1 MYVRPFP
8 PTPLAPTPLTLPVST
23 YPPLSPFPSLTP
35 ARPCVPHTPIS
46 GGQGCLELMSLELME
61 VLERMG
67 ERVAAMGLK
76 CGERRLHQ
84 LANVFGEMR
93 HPETVFSHFRLDAHE
108 QETLF
113 CFMQE
118 EVEKLG
124 DVRSSMERLNTL
136 RSLLRKKKPAPA
148 TSLLSELQAASAD
161 ALGDGEGKEESE
173 KEGDSSA
180 WMPRCDLPGAE
191 EILKLTATIS
201 ELQSRCLWSVELDHV
216 VRLLVLAIILL
227 RDRIISV
234 FAINARS
241 SDALTREGSLG
252 RAGLALRY
260 AKVINLA
267 EKLMKYP
274 FMAAGSTRDELDEL
288 YGLLTYSTK
297 KDLALRLS
305 HPSFSVAACFP
316 SCFSYSCVSPSRD
329 ELYGLLTYSTKKD
342 LALRLSRPVT
352 SSKSK
357 DPKAEET
364 ADTQT
369 GKGAGKK
376 GEKKKDGDED
386 EEDDDD
392 DDDDD
397 DGFTWLK
404 KPSPLN
410 DPRGLGGKGG
420 AGKDGEEED
429 DEDMEE
435 WERRMRKSLSLLPLL
450 AQHTI
455 AWNDAITVKPSSNRK
470 ATRLLRV
477 QAVFEAS
484 LLDALVSRGALQHC
498 TPIHPPNI
506 RIRFPSAPFP
516 PLQTLY
522 HAQKAVI
529 DASLLDALEGLS
541 RLVASD
547 ASNLTQLNSCKMEAM
562 AALAPRQGLTT
573 HTSGLPFPLLPSPC
587 PPLLPPPQTLYH
599 AQKAVI
605 DASLL
610 DALEGVSRLVASDA
624 SNLTQLN
631 SRKME
636 AMAAEA
642 RKKLDKTSADS
653 KKPRAV
659 MISGIFKP
667 KRAAAGIVH
676 GAPLPMVFE
685 PATEVGK
692 VTEKGKAPELSPRAA
707 VPLSPTGASAA
718 EPAASFLVK
727 SGSVSAPRSVSPV
740 SAAAAA
746 AAGAASARTR
756 FPTSASVSVAGASA
770 GAYRSSD
777 LTLKTPRPLPAL
789 PAAPAS
795 GPGQTT
801 APLPPSLLAQSLLST
816 SSLPSSQLAS
826 LEPIPPLSPPPSETL
841 STPPDAL
848 GSPKSPLKPRPP
860 SQPPVR
866 PPFRGSAA
874 NSVDLTGGG
883 DNPRSPRGFVR
894 AGAEATGG
902 SAGAGGE
909 TGAGYADGPPR
920 SPRAYVRFADAP
932 AGLGGETSSSGSSSG
947 SGSGDRE
954 EAAAPGAA
962 AAVAAAGGFREGG
975 TRDGSSSPASPHGLS
990 RLSPSTPPNSN
1001 ATDSSH
1007 ANRSVSP
1014 LGQSHRSTPSITI
1027 IPPSHSR
1034 VSSTFRAPVP
1044 PALLSPTCVIYD
1056 ATPKSPAPVASLQRL
1071 NARKETR
1078 DEPFVTTEG
1087 LLAQAQAEAL
1097 KAQAQAQAEAQAEA
1111 EAEALKAQAL
1121 NAQAMHTQAE
1131 VVKAHALKAQALKA
1145 QARAVKAQEEAE
1157 ADVQAQAVARLQA
1170 QVSFSL
1176 DRSIGQGS
1184 RSALS
1189 ESPKTPPTTAPASAS
1204 ASSHLPLSP
1213 SPSSP
1218 LPVFQPTSSSS
1229 PRPST
1234 APSSS
1239 SRPTTP
1245 SSRPTTPSSRPITP
1259 PLKTS
1264 LPFLLGTSSRPTTP
1278 PMLGSSSSVSS
1289 GSVMS
1294 SRPSDAVTCECRTG
1308 LGLRRDRL
1316 RNVWIERDDDD
1327 EEWDGERDREGDG
1340 RSLRDGAGGGATP
1353 PRSRGNS
1360 LSRSIGGALRVLQ
1373 RGMSEQERGR
1383 HSSLR
1388 GSNLSMSSGSGAGSF
1403 GGRGSL
1409 RGGQG
1414 SGLGGGGRDGGGGGG
1429 GEGGS
1434 GAGVSSGT
1442 GGGSSGAAAAAAASG
1457 AATAAIAAAVAGPSG
1472 GSGGPAAGKAA
1483 SGFRNKSVTGEGSIR
1498 SGGRNSVGGGES
1510 SGGGIYGVGSTGGGS
1525 TYSATSSN
1533 INYNSSGGS
1542 VSGSADSRIPFG
1554 FERPLPVVKRPS
1566 SSGGRRPA
1574 SSGGRNGE
1582 ALAKASPKET
1592 GGSDGDEPEL
1602 QRAST
1607 RG

>member
-1 MYVRPFP
+1 
-8 PTPLAPTPLTLPVST
+8 
-23 YPPLSPFPSLTP
+23 
-35 ARPCVPHTPIS
+35 
-46 GGQGCLELMSLELME
+46 
-61 VLERMG
+61 
-67 ERVAAMGLK
+67 
-76 CGERRLHQ
+76 
-84 LANVFGEMR
+84 
-93 HPETVFSHFRLDAHE
+93 
-108 QETLF
+108 
-113 CFMQE
+113 
-118 EVEKLG
+118 
-124 DVRSSMERLNTL
+124 
-136 RSLLRKKKPAPA
+136 KKKPAPA

-161 ALGDGEGKEESE
+161 ALADGEGKEEAE
-173 KEGDSSA
+173 KEGDSSS

-274 FMAAGSTRDELDEL
+274 FMAAGSTRDEL
-288 YGLLTYSTK
+288 
-297 KDLALRLS
+297 
-305 HPSFSVAACFP
+305 
-316 SCFSYSCVSPSRD
+316 
-329 ELYGLLTYSTKKD
+329 YGLLTYSTKKD

-357 DPKAEET
+357 ETKAEET
-364 ADTQT
+364 TSPQT
-369 GKGAGKK
+369 SKGAGKNAEK
-376 GEKKKDGDED
+376 GKDGEED
-386 EEDDDD
+386 EE
-392 DDDDD
+392 DDDD

-410 DPRGLGGKGG
+410 DPRCLGGKGG
-420 AGKDGEEED
+420 GGNGGEEEE

-435 WERRMRKSLSLLPLL
+435 WERRMRKALSLLPLL

-477 QAVFEAS
+477 
-484 LLDALVSRGALQHC
+484 
-498 TPIHPPNI
+498 
-506 RIRFPSAPFP
+506 
-516 PLQTLY
+516 
-522 HAQKAVI
+522 
-529 DASLLDALEGLS
+529 
-541 RLVASD
+541 
-547 ASNLTQLNSCKMEAM
+547 
-562 AALAPRQGLTT
+562 
-573 HTSGLPFPLLPSPC
+573 
-587 PPLLPPPQTLYH
+587 QTLYH

-653 KKPRAV
+653 KKPRVV

-692 VTEKGKAPELSPRAA
+692 VTEKGKAPELSPRGA

-727 SGSVSAPRSVSPV
+727 SGSVSAPRSVSPAPAPAAA
-740 SAAAAA
+740 AAAAA

-756 FPTSASVSVAGASA
+756 FPTSASVSVAGSSASP
-770 GAYRSSD
+770 YRSSD
-777 LTLKTPRPLPAL
+777 LSQKALRPLPAL
-789 PAAPAS
+789 PAAADAS
-795 GPGQTT
+795 TPGQT
-801 APLPPSLLAQSLLST
+801 AALPSPSLLAQSLLST
-816 SSLPSSQLAS
+816 SSLPSSQLSS
-826 LEPIPPLSPPPSETL
+826 LEAVPPLPPPPSATL
-841 STPPDAL
+841 PTTPPDSL

-874 NSVDLTGGG
+874 NSVDLSVGG

-894 AGAEATGG
+894 AVAEASGD
-902 SAGAGGE
+902 SAGAGNL
-909 TGAGYADGPPR
+909 DGPPR
-920 SPRAYVRFADAP
+920 SPRAYVHFADPP
-932 AGLGGETSSSGSSSG
+932 AGFGGECSGSSSSG
-947 SGSGDRE
+947 SGDRA
-954 EAAAPGAA
+954 EAAA
-962 AAVAAAGGFREGG
+962 VGGFREGA

-1001 ATDSSH
+1001 TTDSSH
-1007 ANRSVSP
+1007 ANRPVSP

-1087 LLAQAQAEAL
+1087 LLAQAQAQAEAETLKAQAL
-1097 KAQAQAQAEAQAEA
+1097 KAQAMQA
-1111 EAEALKAQAL
+1111 
-1121 NAQAMHTQAE
+1121 QAE
-1131 VVKAHALKAQALKA
+1131 VVKAHALKVKALKA
-1145 QARAVKAQEEAE
+1145 QAQAVKAQAE
-1157 ADVQAQAVARLQA
+1157 ADGDVQAQAVPQLQA

-1176 DRSIGQGS
+1176 DRSIGQDS
-1184 RSALS
+1184 QSAS
-1189 ESPKTPPTTAPASAS
+1189 TESPKTRPAAAPASAASAAAASAAASTHLLLS
-1204 ASSHLPLSP
+1204 ASPSAPLAVS
-1213 SPSSP
+1213 
-1218 LPVFQPTSSSS
+1218 QPTSSSS

-1245 SSRPTTPSSRPITP
+1245 SSRPTTPSSRPTTP

-1278 PMLGSSSSVSS
+1278 PMLGTSSSVSS
-1289 GSVMS
+1289 GSIMS

-1316 RNVWIERDDDD
+1316 RNVWVERDD
-1327 EEWDGERDREGDG
+1327 EEDWDGEGDREGYGEGDG

-1353 PRSRGNS
+1353 PRSRRNS
-1360 LSRSIGGALRVLQ
+1360 ISRSIGGALRVLQ

-1388 GSNLSMSSGSGAGSF
+1388 GSNLSMSMSSGGSGGAGSF

-1414 SGLGGGGRDGGGGGG
+1414 SGLGGGGGGGVGGGGSDGSG
-1429 GEGGS
+1429 DGGS
-1434 GAGVSSGT
+1434 GGGVGSSAT
-1442 GGGSSGAAAAAAASG
+1442 GGGTSGSGGAAGGRAISAAPAAAGASDVVNAAAGGNASGTVSAAAGGNASGAVSAAAAGTASG
-1457 AATAAIAAAVAGPSG
+1457 AGRVTAAGAMSAGPSG
-1472 GSGGPAAGKAA
+1472 GSGGPAA
-1483 SGFRNKSVTGEGSIR
+1483 SGFRSRSVSSDGSVVNAGKNSAGGVG
-1498 SGGRNSVGGGES
+1498 SGAGGNH
-1510 SGGGIYGVGSTGGGS
+1510 GVGSTGGGS
-1525 TYSATSSN
+1525 TSSATSSN
-1533 INYNSSGGS
+1533 LHYHYGNVSA
-1542 VSGSADSRIPFG
+1542 SGSTDSRIPFG

-1566 SSGGRRPA
+1566 SSGGRRPT

-1582 ALAKASPKET
+1582 ALPKASPKEI
-1592 GGSDGDEPEL
+1592 GDSDGDQPAEL

>member
-1 MYVRPFP
+1 
-8 PTPLAPTPLTLPVST
+8 
-23 YPPLSPFPSLTP
+23 
-35 ARPCVPHTPIS
+35 
-46 GGQGCLELMSLELME
+46 ME

-124 DVRSSMERLNTL
+124 DVRNCMERLNTL

-148 TSLLSELQAASAD
+148 TSLLSELQAASAYVSVPPFAFRSLGVFHPLWVTRCVLMCVSLCTPTVPHSSTALSSLPPPSCRCSLTRSSLLHCFSPPSPFLPHTPTSLPIPVCNSD
-161 ALGDGEGKEESE
+161 ALADGEGKEEAE
-173 KEGDSSA
+173 KEGDSSS

-191 EILKLTATIS
+191 EILKL
-201 ELQSRCLWSVELDHV
+201 
-216 VRLLVLAIILL
+216 LLVLAIILL

-274 FMAAGSTRDELDEL
+274 FMAAGSTRIPFPTQPLPRLLLPLLKTSCPMASNITAALLFPSPPLPPLSLFPCVQRRAVRPPDLHDQERRCNASADALASLPRPTPSPLPPIAVSPSTRDEL
-288 YGLLTYSTK
+288 YGLLTSPCGY
-297 KDLALRLS
+297 
-305 HPSFSVAACFP
+305 PSFSFAPCFP
-316 SCFSYSCVSPSRD
+316 SCTSYSCLSPSRD

-357 DPKAEET
+357 ETKAEET
-364 ADTQT
+364 TSPQT
-369 GKGAGKK
+369 SKGAGKNAEK
-376 GEKKKDGDED
+376 GKDGEED
-386 EEDDDD
+386 EE
-392 DDDDD
+392 DDDD

-410 DPRGLGGKGG
+410 DPRCLGGKGG
-420 AGKDGEEED
+420 GGNGGEEEE

-435 WERRMRKSLSLLPLL
+435 WERRMRKALSLLPLL

-477 QAVFEAS
+477 QVRRYS
-484 LLDALVSRGALQHC
+484 LIVSFLSHC
-498 TPIHPPNI
+498 FVSAFSLSLTHTHPPI
-506 RIRFPSAPFP
+506 APCFAPSLSRPLSWSLGRPEVYTVALPSNPNPSPP
-516 PLQTLY
+516 PLPRPPPHAPRTLY
-522 HAQKAVI
+522 HTQKAGG
-529 DASLLDALEGLS
+529 DELLLNALCPTSSPLMRPTS
-541 RLVASD
+541 RS
-547 ASNLTQLNSCKMEAM
+547 ST
-562 AALAPRQGLTT
+562 
-573 HTSGLPFPLLPSPC
+573 PLLH
-587 PPLLPPPQTLYH
+587 PLLPPPSLSTSQTLYH

-653 KKPRAV
+653 KKPRVV

-692 VTEKGKAPELSPRAA
+692 VTEKGKAPELSPRGA

-727 SGSVSAPRSVSPV
+727 SGSVSAPRSVSPAPAPAAAA
-740 SAAAAA
+740 AAAAA

-756 FPTSASVSVAGASA
+756 FPTSASVSVAGSSASP
-770 GAYRSSD
+770 YRSSD
-777 LTLKTPRPLPAL
+777 LSQKALRPLPAL
-789 PAAPAS
+789 PAAADAS
-795 GPGQTT
+795 TPGQT
-801 APLPPSLLAQSLLST
+801 AALPSPSLLAQSLLST
-816 SSLPSSQLAS
+816 SSLPSSQLSS
-826 LEPIPPLSPPPSETL
+826 LEAVPPPPPPPSATL
-841 STPPDAL
+841 PTTPPDSL

-874 NSVDLTGGG
+874 NSVDLSVGG
-883 DNPRSPRGFVR
+883 DNPRSPRGVVR
-894 AGAEATGG
+894 AAAEASGG
-902 SAGAGGE
+902 SAGAGNL
-909 TGAGYADGPPR
+909 DGPPR
-920 SPRAYVRFADAP
+920 SPRAYVHFADPP
-932 AGLGGETSSSGSSSG
+932 AGLGGECSGSSSSG
-947 SGSGDRE
+947 SGDRA
-954 EAAAPGAA
+954 EAAA
-962 AAVAAAGGFREGG
+962 VGGFREGA

-1001 ATDSSH
+1001 TTDSSH
-1007 ANRSVSP
+1007 ANRPVSP

-1087 LLAQAQAEAL
+1087 LLAQAQAQAEAETLKAQAL
-1097 KAQAQAQAEAQAEA
+1097 KAQAMQA
-1111 EAEALKAQAL
+1111 
-1121 NAQAMHTQAE
+1121 QAE
-1131 VVKAHALKAQALKA
+1131 VVKAHALKVKALKA
-1145 QARAVKAQEEAE
+1145 QAQAVKAQAE
-1157 ADVQAQAVARLQA
+1157 ADGDVQAQAVPQLQA

-1176 DRSIGQGS
+1176 DRSIGQDS
-1184 RSALS
+1184 QSAS
-1189 ESPKTPPTTAPASAS
+1189 TESPKTRPAAAPASAASAAAASAAASTHLLLS
-1204 ASSHLPLSP
+1204 ASPSAPLAVS
-1213 SPSSP
+1213 
-1218 LPVFQPTSSSS
+1218 QPTSSSS

-1245 SSRPTTPSSRPITP
+1245 SSRPTTPSSRPTTP

-1278 PMLGSSSSVSS
+1278 PMLGTSSSVSS
-1289 GSVMS
+1289 GSIMS

-1316 RNVWIERDDDD
+1316 RNVWVERDD
-1327 EEWDGERDREGDG
+1327 EEDWDGEGDREGYGEGDG

-1353 PRSRGNS
+1353 PRSRRNS
-1360 LSRSIGGALRVLQ
+1360 ISRSIGGALRVLQ

-1388 GSNLSMSSGSGAGSF
+1388 GSNL
-1403 GGRGSL
+1403 R
-1409 RGGQG
+1409 GQG
-1414 SGLGGGGRDGGGGGG
+1414 SGLGGGGGGGVGGGGSDGSG
-1429 GEGGS
+1429 DGGS
-1434 GAGVSSGT
+1434 GGGVGSSAT
-1442 GGGSSGAAAAAAASG
+1442 GGGTSGSGGAAGGRAISAAPAAAGASDVVNAAAGGNASGTVSAAAGGNASGAVSAAAAGTASG
-1457 AATAAIAAAVAGPSG
+1457 AGRVTAAGAMSAGPSG
-1472 GSGGPAAGKAA
+1472 GSGGPAA
-1483 SGFRNKSVTGEGSIR
+1483 SGFRSR
-1498 SGGRNSVGGGES
+1498 S
-1510 SGGGIYGVGSTGGGS
+1510 
-1525 TYSATSSN
+1525 
-1533 INYNSSGGS
+1533 
-1542 VSGSADSRIPFG
+1542 
-1554 FERPLPVVKRPS
+1554 
-1566 SSGGRRPA
+1566 
-1574 SSGGRNGE
+1574 
-1582 ALAKASPKET
+1582 
-1592 GGSDGDEPEL
+1592 
-1602 QRAST
+1602 
-1607 RG
+1607 

>member
-1 MYVRPFP
+1 MAYHHSLIFGLGGIPLMKSSTVTNAVNDKENKPGGLPEPVLELAKRVYYNTIPASLSLTGGGTIGRSGTGTIGRRKKTKKDQLGFP
-8 PTPLAPTPLTLPVST
+8 PTKPNRCVEEAKFLSIEAAAVMRKLLWLWSTISPEQIERLRTSLQEDKAVLTYVCPDPAHLWTLA
-23 YPPLSPFPSLTP
+23 
-35 ARPCVPHTPIS
+35 
-46 GGQGCLELMSLELME
+46 GLELMSLELME

-76 CGERRLHQ
+76 CGDRRLHQ

-316 SCFSYSCVSPSRD
+316 SCISYSCVSPSRD

-357 DPKAEET
+357 EPKAEET
-364 ADTQT
+364 ADTHT

-397 DGFTWLK
+397 DDGFTWLK
-404 KPSPLN
+404 KPSPFN

-435 WERRMRKSLSLLPLL
+435 WERRMRKALSLLPLL

-477 QAVFEAS
+477 
-484 LLDALVSRGALQHC
+484 
-498 TPIHPPNI
+498 
-506 RIRFPSAPFP
+506 
-516 PLQTLY
+516 
-522 HAQKAVI
+522 
-529 DASLLDALEGLS
+529 
-541 RLVASD
+541 
-547 ASNLTQLNSCKMEAM
+547 
-562 AALAPRQGLTT
+562 
-573 HTSGLPFPLLPSPC
+573 
-587 PPLLPPPQTLYH
+587 QTLYH

-727 SGSVSAPRSVSPV
+727 SGSVSAP
-740 SAAAAA
+740 
-746 AAGAASARTR
+746 
-756 FPTSASVSVAGASA
+756 
-770 GAYRSSD
+770 
-777 LTLKTPRPLPAL
+777 
-789 PAAPAS
+789 
-795 GPGQTT
+795 
-801 APLPPSLLAQSLLST
+801 
-816 SSLPSSQLAS
+816 
-826 LEPIPPLSPPPSETL
+826 
-841 STPPDAL
+841 
-848 GSPKSPLKPRPP
+848 SPLKPRPP

-932 AGLGGETSSSGSSSG
+932 AGLG
-947 SGSGDRE
+947 
-954 EAAAPGAA
+954 
-962 AAVAAAGGFREGG
+962 
-975 TRDGSSSPASPHGLS
+975 
-990 RLSPSTPPNSN
+990 
-1001 ATDSSH
+1001 
-1007 ANRSVSP
+1007 
-1014 LGQSHRSTPSITI
+1014 
-1027 IPPSHSR
+1027 
-1034 VSSTFRAPVP
+1034 
-1044 PALLSPTCVIYD
+1044 
-1056 ATPKSPAPVASLQRL
+1056 ATPL
-1071 NARKETR
+1071 
-1078 DEPFVTTEG
+1078 
-1087 LLAQAQAEAL
+1087 
-1097 KAQAQAQAEAQAEA
+1097 
-1111 EAEALKAQAL
+1111 
-1121 NAQAMHTQAE
+1121 
-1131 VVKAHALKAQALKA
+1131 
-1145 QARAVKAQEEAE
+1145 
-1157 ADVQAQAVARLQA
+1157 
-1170 QVSFSL
+1170 
-1176 DRSIGQGS
+1176 
-1184 RSALS
+1184 
-1189 ESPKTPPTTAPASAS
+1189 
-1204 ASSHLPLSP
+1204 
-1213 SPSSP
+1213 
-1218 LPVFQPTSSSS
+1218 
-1229 PRPST
+1229 
-1234 APSSS
+1234 
-1239 SRPTTP
+1239 
-1245 SSRPTTPSSRPITP
+1245 
-1259 PLKTS
+1259 
-1264 LPFLLGTSSRPTTP
+1264 
-1278 PMLGSSSSVSS
+1278 
-1289 GSVMS
+1289 
-1294 SRPSDAVTCECRTG
+1294 
-1308 LGLRRDRL
+1308 
-1316 RNVWIERDDDD
+1316 
-1327 EEWDGERDREGDG
+1327 
-1340 RSLRDGAGGGATP
+1340 
-1353 PRSRGNS
+1353 
-1360 LSRSIGGALRVLQ
+1360 
-1373 RGMSEQERGR
+1373 
-1383 HSSLR
+1383 
-1388 GSNLSMSSGSGAGSF
+1388 
-1403 GGRGSL
+1403 
-1409 RGGQG
+1409 
-1414 SGLGGGGRDGGGGGG
+1414 
-1429 GEGGS
+1429 
-1434 GAGVSSGT
+1434 
-1442 GGGSSGAAAAAAASG
+1442 
-1457 AATAAIAAAVAGPSG
+1457 TAAMP
-1472 GSGGPAAGKAA
+1472 
-1483 SGFRNKSVTGEGSIR
+1483 T
-1498 SGGRNSVGGGES
+1498 
-1510 SGGGIYGVGSTGGGS
+1510 
-1525 TYSATSSN
+1525 
-1533 INYNSSGGS
+1533 
-1542 VSGSADSRIPFG
+1542 
-1554 FERPLPVVKRPS
+1554 
-1566 SSGGRRPA
+1566 
-1574 SSGGRNGE
+1574 
-1582 ALAKASPKET
+1582 AL
-1592 GGSDGDEPEL
+1592 
-1602 QRAST
+1602 
-1607 RG
+1607 

>member
-1 MYVRPFP
+1 MYVCPSP
-8 PTPLAPTPLTLPVST
+8 PTPLAPTPLTLPVSLS
-23 YPPLSPFPSLTP
+23 PPLPSPPSPTPAMPCHSRYPSMPSPFLIAPDILDCLNAP
-35 ARPCVPHTPIS
+35 NRVGADGNVREDGLAS
-46 GGQGCLELMSLELME
+46 GGQPAMGLRLME

-113 CFMQE
+113 RFMQE

-124 DVRSSMERLNTL
+124 DVRNCMERLNTL

-161 ALGDGEGKEESE
+161 ALGDGDGKEEAE
-173 KEGDSSA
+173 KEGDSSS

-274 FMAAGSTRDELDEL
+274 FMAAGSTRWEYTGAGVALRYAKVINLAEKLMKMSDCKEHTGAGVVLRYAKVINLAEKLMKYPFMAAGSTRDEL
-288 YGLLTYSTK
+288 
-297 KDLALRLS
+297 
-305 HPSFSVAACFP
+305 
-316 SCFSYSCVSPSRD
+316 D

-357 DPKAEET
+357 DTKAEET
-364 ADTQT
+364 
-369 GKGAGKK
+369 GSKGAGKK
-376 GEKKKDGDED
+376 GEKRKDGDED
-386 EEDDDD
+386 EDDGDDGDD

-420 AGKDGEEED
+420 GGKGGEGDEE

-435 WERRMRKSLSLLPLL
+435 WERRMRKALSLLPLL

-477 QAVFEAS
+477 
-484 LLDALVSRGALQHC
+484 
-498 TPIHPPNI
+498 
-506 RIRFPSAPFP
+506 
-516 PLQTLY
+516 
-522 HAQKAVI
+522 
-529 DASLLDALEGLS
+529 
-541 RLVASD
+541 
-547 ASNLTQLNSCKMEAM
+547 
-562 AALAPRQGLTT
+562 
-573 HTSGLPFPLLPSPC
+573 
-587 PPLLPPPQTLYH
+587 QTLYH

-636 AMAAEA
+636 AVAAEA

-692 VTEKGKAPELSPRAA
+692 VTEKGKAPELSPRGA

-727 SGSVSAPRSVSPV
+727 SGSVSAPRSVSPA
-740 SAAAAA
+740 SASAAAA

-756 FPTSASVSVAGASA
+756 FPTSASVSVAGSSA
-770 GAYRSSD
+770 APFRSSD
-777 LTLKTPRPLPAL
+777 LTQRAPRPLPAL
-789 PAAPAS
+789 PAAADAS
-795 GPGQTT
+795 TPGQT
-801 APLPPSLLAQSLLST
+801 APLLSPSLLAQSLLST
-816 SSLPSSQLAS
+816 SSLPSSQISS
-826 LEPIPPLSPPPSETL
+826 LVEATPSLSPPPSA
-841 STPPDAL
+841 TPPTPPPPDTL
-848 GSPKSPLKPRPP
+848 DSPKSPLKPRPP

-874 NSVDLTGGG
+874 NSVDLSVGG

-894 AGAEATGG
+894 AGAEASGG
-902 SAGAGGE
+902 SAGAGNL
-909 TGAGYADGPPR
+909 DGPPR
-920 SPRAYVRFADAP
+920 SPRAYVHFADPP
-932 AGLGGETSSSGSSSG
+932 AGLGGERSGSSSSG
-947 SGSGDRE
+947 SGSGSGDRA
-954 EAAAPGAA
+954 EA
-962 AAVAAAGGFREGG
+962 AAAGGFREGA

-990 RLSPSTPPNSN
+990 RLSPSTPSNS
-1001 ATDSSH
+1001 TTPDSSH
-1007 ANRSVSP
+1007 ANRPVSP

-1056 ATPKSPAPVASLQRL
+1056 STPKSPAPVASLQRL

-1078 DEPFVTTEG
+1078 DEPH
-1087 LLAQAQAEAL
+1087 LLSP
-1097 KAQAQAQAEAQAEA
+1097 
-1111 EAEALKAQAL
+1111 
-1121 NAQAMHTQAE
+1121 H
-1131 VVKAHALKAQALKA
+1131 HASH
-1145 QARAVKAQEEAE
+1145 
-1157 ADVQAQAVARLQA
+1157 ARLFFQCLLWICHV
-1170 QVSFSL
+1170 Q
-1176 DRSIGQGS
+1176 
-1184 RSALS
+1184 
-1189 ESPKTPPTTAPASAS
+1189 PP
-1204 ASSHLPLSP
+1204 
-1213 SPSSP
+1213 
-1218 LPVFQPTSSSS
+1218 
-1229 PRPST
+1229 
-1234 APSSS
+1234 
-1239 SRPTTP
+1239 
-1245 SSRPTTPSSRPITP
+1245 
-1259 PLKTS
+1259 
-1264 LPFLLGTSSRPTTP
+1264 
-1278 PMLGSSSSVSS
+1278 
-1289 GSVMS
+1289 
-1294 SRPSDAVTCECRTG
+1294 
-1308 LGLRRDRL
+1308 
-1316 RNVWIERDDDD
+1316 
-1327 EEWDGERDREGDG
+1327 
-1340 RSLRDGAGGGATP
+1340 
-1353 PRSRGNS
+1353 
-1360 LSRSIGGALRVLQ
+1360 
-1373 RGMSEQERGR
+1373 
-1383 HSSLR
+1383 
-1388 GSNLSMSSGSGAGSF
+1388 
-1403 GGRGSL
+1403 
-1409 RGGQG
+1409 
-1414 SGLGGGGRDGGGGGG
+1414 
-1429 GEGGS
+1429 
-1434 GAGVSSGT
+1434 
-1442 GGGSSGAAAAAAASG
+1442 
-1457 AATAAIAAAVAGPSG
+1457 
-1472 GSGGPAAGKAA
+1472 
-1483 SGFRNKSVTGEGSIR
+1483 IR
-1498 SGGRNSVGGGES
+1498 CNHV
-1510 SGGGIYGVGSTGGGS
+1510 
-1525 TYSATSSN
+1525 
-1533 INYNSSGGS
+1533 
-1542 VSGSADSRIPFG
+1542 
-1554 FERPLPVVKRPS
+1554 
-1566 SSGGRRPA
+1566 
-1574 SSGGRNGE
+1574 
-1582 ALAKASPKET
+1582 
-1592 GGSDGDEPEL
+1592 
-1602 QRAST
+1602 
-1607 RG
+1607 

>member
-1 MYVRPFP
+1 MDD
-8 PTPLAPTPLTLPVST
+8 T
-23 YPPLSPFPSLTP
+23 YPSINAPMEDKAVLTYVCPDP
-35 ARPCVPHTPIS
+35 AHLWTLA
-46 GGQGCLELMSLELME
+46 GLELME

-93 HPETVFSHFRLDAHE
+93 HPETVFSHFRLDAHG

-124 DVRSSMERLNTL
+124 DVRNCMERLNTL

-161 ALGDGEGKEESE
+161 ALADGEGKEEAE
-173 KEGDSSA
+173 KEGDSSS

-288 YGLLTYSTK
+288 YGLLTSPCGY
-297 KDLALRLS
+297 
-305 HPSFSVAACFP
+305 PSFSFAPCFP
-316 SCFSYSCVSPSRD
+316 SCTSYSCLSPSRD

-357 DPKAEET
+357 ETKAEET
-364 ADTQT
+364 TSPQT
-369 GKGAGKK
+369 SKGAGKNAEK
-376 GEKKKDGDED
+376 GKDGEED
-386 EEDDDD
+386 EE
-392 DDDDD
+392 DDDD

-410 DPRGLGGKGG
+410 DPRCLGGKGG
-420 AGKDGEEED
+420 GGNGGEEED

-435 WERRMRKSLSLLPLL
+435 WERRMRKALSLLPLL

-477 QAVFEAS
+477 
-484 LLDALVSRGALQHC
+484 
-498 TPIHPPNI
+498 
-506 RIRFPSAPFP
+506 
-516 PLQTLY
+516 
-522 HAQKAVI
+522 
-529 DASLLDALEGLS
+529 
-541 RLVASD
+541 
-547 ASNLTQLNSCKMEAM
+547 
-562 AALAPRQGLTT
+562 
-573 HTSGLPFPLLPSPC
+573 
-587 PPLLPPPQTLYH
+587 QTLYH

-653 KKPRAV
+653 KKPRVV

-692 VTEKGKAPELSPRAA
+692 VTEKGKAPELSPRGA

-727 SGSVSAPRSVSPV
+727 SGSVSAPRSVSPAPAPAGA
-740 SAAAAA
+740 AAAAA

-756 FPTSASVSVAGASA
+756 FPTSASVSVAGSSASP
-770 GAYRSSD
+770 YRSSD
-777 LTLKTPRPLPAL
+777 LSQKSLRPLPAL
-789 PAAPAS
+789 PAAADAS
-795 GPGQTT
+795 TPGQT
-801 APLPPSLLAQSLLST
+801 AALPSPSLLAQSLLST
-816 SSLPSSQLAS
+816 SSLPSSQLSS
-826 LEPIPPLSPPPSETL
+826 LEAVPPLPPPPSATL
-841 STPPDAL
+841 PTTPPDSL

-874 NSVDLTGGG
+874 NSVDLSVGG

-894 AGAEATGG
+894 AVAEASGD
-902 SAGAGGE
+902 SAGAGNL
-909 TGAGYADGPPR
+909 DGPPR
-920 SPRAYVRFADAP
+920 SPRAYVHFADPP
-932 AGLGGETSSSGSSSG
+932 AGLGGECSGSSSSG
-947 SGSGDRE
+947 SGDRA
-954 EAAAPGAA
+954 EAAA
-962 AAVAAAGGFREGG
+962 VGGFREGA

-1001 ATDSSH
+1001 TTDNSH
-1007 ANRSVSP
+1007 ANRPVSP

-1087 LLAQAQAEAL
+1087 LLAQAQAEA
-1097 KAQAQAQAEAQAEA
+1097 

-1121 NAQAMHTQAE
+1121 KAQAMQAQAE
-1131 VVKAHALKAQALKA
+1131 VVKAHALKVQALKA
-1145 QARAVKAQEEAE
+1145 QAQAVKAQEEA
-1157 ADVQAQAVARLQA
+1157 DVQAKAVPQLQA

-1176 DRSIGQGS
+1176 DGSICRESQ
-1184 RSALS
+1184 SASS
-1189 ESPKTPPTTAPASAS
+1189 ESPKTRPSTAPASGAAAAAS
-1204 ASSHLPLSP
+1204 AVASAASSTHLPLSA
-1213 SPSSP
+1213 SPSA
-1218 LPVFQPTSSSS
+1218 PVPVSQHTSSSS

-1245 SSRPTTPSSRPITP
+1245 SSRPTTPSSRPTTPSSRPTTP
-1259 PLKTS
+1259 PLRTS

-1289 GSVMS
+1289 S
-1294 SRPSDAVTCECRTG
+1294 SHLSNRPSDAVTCECRTG

-1316 RNVWIERDDDD
+1316 RNVEAEFAESEHWRGAEGAAERN
-1327 EEWDGERDREGDG
+1327 ER
-1340 RSLRDGAGGGATP
+1340 A
-1353 PRSRGNS
+1353 
-1360 LSRSIGGALRVLQ
+1360 
-1373 RGMSEQERGR
+1373 
-1383 HSSLR
+1383 
-1388 GSNLSMSSGSGAGSF
+1388 
-1403 GGRGSL
+1403 
-1409 RGGQG
+1409 
-1414 SGLGGGGRDGGGGGG
+1414 
-1429 GEGGS
+1429 GEG
-1434 GAGVSSGT
+1434 
-1442 GGGSSGAAAAAAASG
+1442 AA
-1457 AATAAIAAAVAGPSG
+1457 
-1472 GSGGPAAGKAA
+1472 
-1483 SGFRNKSVTGEGSIR
+1483 
-1498 SGGRNSVGGGES
+1498 
-1510 SGGGIYGVGSTGGGS
+1510 
-1525 TYSATSSN
+1525 
-1533 INYNSSGGS
+1533 
-1542 VSGSADSRIPFG
+1542 
-1554 FERPLPVVKRPS
+1554 
-1566 SSGGRRPA
+1566 
-1574 SSGGRNGE
+1574 
-1582 ALAKASPKET
+1582 
-1592 GGSDGDEPEL
+1592 
-1602 QRAST
+1602 
-1607 RG
+1607 